1 MYKVQSIL
9 LNKDYYTLKEATK
22 FIIDNKFKV
31 KKVDETENW
40 YRFRQIDSKTL
51 KKNGYTKLRTKVILP
66 NLIQFIIGYTE

>member
-1 MYKVQSIL
+1 MYKIQSIL

-40 YRFRQIDSKTL
+40 YRFRQVAPNTM

-66 NLIQFIIGYTE
+66 DVLQFIIGYKD